1 MNTVRMT
8 SAQLGALRSSL
19 AADAG
24 RESAAILTAGFFENG
39 RGVHLTVRGMV
50 AAGSGDY
57 DERTA
62 GGLRMSP
69 LFLNRAIAAAERDGI
84 ALVMSH
90 THPRSSGGLR
100 YSEADTRG
108 ERESYGTARR
118 CLGERPMGSLLL
130 GPDSMIGRVW
140 MPDGRIEPIGQL
152 RVVDRHARF
161 MRMGARRAEPAT
173 AVDEGLYD
181 RQIRAF
187 GLDGQ
192 RALAEIR
199 IGIVGVGGTGS
210 SVAEQLAREG
220 VQSFALVDPDVFE
233 PSNRTRM
240 YGTDAG
246 TKRRPKVEVVGD
258 NIRRI
263 SPGSDVVESRAD
275 VVSQEALAILGECDV
290 VFSCTDRHRPRA
302 VLNELAHQLFIP
314 VIDVGVGVDPGAGGV
329 AFGASARVNLV
340 SPSLP
345 CLHCAGVIS
354 AERILAESLG
364 PGDLADR
371 EKRGYISGMA
381 DDAPSVVSLTTI
393 AAGLAV
399 FLLKDMLFRVSR
411 SDSCM
416 VMADMADL
424 TARTLSPRVRPG
436 CACTLRAGMG
446 GCMAMSAPRR
456 GHAGPARA
464 AA

>member
-8 SAQLGALRSSL
+8 SAQLDALRSGL
-19 AADAG
+19 MADAG

-50 AAGSGDY
+50 AAGEGDY
-57 DERTA
+57 DERT
-62 GGLRMSP
+62 GSCLRMSP
-69 LFLNRAIAAAERDGI
+69 LFLNRAIAAAEKDGV
-84 ALVMSH
+84 ALIMSH
-90 THPRSSGGLR
+90 THPHSSGGLQ

-118 CLGERPMGSLLL
+118 CLGEGPMGSLLL
-130 GPDSMIGRVW
+130 GPESMIGRVW
-140 MPDGRIEPIGQL
+140 MPGGRVEPVGQL
-152 RVVDRHARF
+152 RVVDRHAQF
-161 MRMGARRAEPAT
+161 MHMGARRAEPA
-173 AVDEGLYD
+173 AVDEELYD

-187 GLDGQ
+187 GIDGQ
-192 RALAEIR
+192 RMLSEIR

-220 VQSFALVDPDVFE
+220 VRSFTLVDPDTFA

-246 TKRRPKVEVVGD
+246 TKRRPKVGVVGD

-263 SPGSDVVESRAD
+263 SPGSAVAESCAD
-275 VVSQEALAILGECDV
+275 VVSQESLATLGECDV
-290 VFSCTDRHRPRA
+290 VFSCTDRHRPRS

-314 VIDVGVGVDPGAGGV
+314 VIDVGVGVDPGAGR
-329 AFGASARVNLV
+329 ASGASARVNLV

-345 CLHCAGVIS
+345 CLHCAGVVS

-364 PGDLADR
+364 PGDLAGR
-371 EKRGYISGMA
+371 EKRGYISGRA
-381 DDAPSVVSLTTI
+381 DDAPSVVSLTTM

-399 FLLKDMLFRVSR
+399 FLLKDMLFGVSR
-411 SDSCM
+411 SSSCM
-416 VMADMADL
+416 V
-424 TARTLSPRVRPG
+424 
-436 CACTLRAGMG
+436 
-446 GCMAMSAPRR
+446 
-456 GHAGPARA
+456 
-464 AA
+464 

>member
-19 AADAG
+19 TADAS

-50 AAGSGDY
+50 AAGNGDY
-57 DERTA
+57 GERTA

-69 LFLNRAIAAAERDGI
+69 LFLNRAIAAAEKDGI
-84 ALVMSH
+84 ALIMSH
-90 THPRSSGGLR
+90 THPRSNGRLQ
-100 YSEADTRG
+100 YSETDTRG

-140 MPDGRIEPIGQL
+140 MPDGRVEPIGQM

-161 MRMGARRAEPAT
+161 MRMGARRADPV

-199 IGIVGVGGTGS
+199 IGIAGVGGTGS

-220 VQSFALVDPDVFE
+220 VQSFALVDPDVFA

-240 YGTDAG
+240 YGTDAY

-263 SPGSDVVESRAD
+263 SPGSAVVESRAD
-275 VVSQEALAILGECDV
+275 AVSQEALAILGECDV

-314 VIDVGVGVDPGAGGV
+314 VIDVGVGVDPGAGGG

-354 AERILAESLG
+354 TERILAESLG

-371 EKRGYISGMA
+371 ERRGYISGMA
-381 DDAPSVVSLTTI
+381 DDAPSVVSLTTM

-399 FLLKDMLFRVSR
+399 FLLKDVLFRVSR

-436 CACTLRAGMG
+436 CACSLRAGMG
-446 GCMAMSAPRR
+446 GCMAMSAPQGGSGRL
-456 GHAGPARA
+456 
-464 AA
+464 